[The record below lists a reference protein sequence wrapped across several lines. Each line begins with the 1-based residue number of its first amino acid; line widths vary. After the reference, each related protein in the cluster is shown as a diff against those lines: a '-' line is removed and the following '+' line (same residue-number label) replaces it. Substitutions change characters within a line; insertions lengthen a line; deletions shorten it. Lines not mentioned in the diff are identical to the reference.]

1 MERFDFNKKIFLH
14 PGKINRLKKGKRPF
28 PLTVEIDLTDS
39 CNHKCKFCFTPKL
52 DKSLRSSLK
61 YSVLK
66 NTLVELWSLG
76 TRGISLTGGGESM
89 LHPDFDLI
97 AKKAKEIGFDLGLMT
112 NGSLMI
118 GNKVNV
124 ILDNFQWVRVSMS
137 GGVSEIYNRVQGVNH
152 FDLVVKNLKRLVM
165 EKETRGKDLVIGVRM
180 LINRINIDSAIN
192 MVETFRDTN
201 LDYIQFASSQFDKKD
216 IVKGR
221 KFKRILKEIEKI
233 RNKKTKIQTS
243 GYAIEQDKN
252 YPKHCYA
259 HFFQGAINAKGE
271 LLFCKNCRDSNKY
284 RLGNINEQ
292 CLHDI
297 WSKNST
303 RKLEEQLCPAN
314 CGLFC
319 KNSKL
324 NETIEE
330 IFTDDKSIQPNFI
343 N

>member
-28 PLTVEIDLTDS
+28 PLTMEIDLTDN
-39 CNHKCKFCFTPKL
+39 CNHKCKFCFTPKTDKALRAHLTTEVVMKTL
-52 DKSLRSSLK
+52 D
-61 YSVLK
+61 
-66 NTLVELWSLG
+66 ELWSLG
-76 TRGISLTGGGESM
+76 TRGISFTGGGESM
-89 LHPDFDLI
+89 MHANFVQI
-97 AKKAKEIGFDLGLMT
+97 ARRAKAIGFDLGLMT
-112 NGSLMI
+112 NGSLLI
-118 GNKVNV
+118 GDRLEAV
-124 ILDNFQWVRVSMS
+124 LDNFQWVRVSMS
-137 GGVSEIYNRVQGVNH
+137 GGLAPIYNRVQGVNH
-152 FDLVVKNLKRLVM
+152 FDLVVKNVKRLVM
-165 EKETRGKDLVIGVRM
+165 EKEQNNKDLVVGVRM
-180 LINRINIDSAIN
+180 LINRVNIDTAIEL
-192 MVETFRDTN
+192 VKIFRDTN

-216 IVKGR
+216 ITKGK
-221 KFKRILKEIEKI
+221 KFKKILKEIDTVK
-233 RNKKTKIQTS
+233 NPKTKIQTS
-243 GYAIEQDKN
+243 GYVIEQNKD

-284 RLGNINEQ
+284 RLGNINEE

-303 RKLEEQLCPAN
+303 RKLEDSLCPGN